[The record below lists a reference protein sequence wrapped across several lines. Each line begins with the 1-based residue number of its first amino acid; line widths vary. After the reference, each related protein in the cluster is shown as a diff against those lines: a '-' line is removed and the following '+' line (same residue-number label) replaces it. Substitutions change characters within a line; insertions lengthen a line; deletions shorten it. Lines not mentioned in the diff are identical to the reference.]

1 MHEAPGCLDNP
12 YKFTLRDFMSRRDS
26 HIYYFYKKSKQSDDF
41 SVFVNVD
48 VLRCGLFGKSG
59 HRHNI
64 TCQHNDKSCACTDL
78 DVFNGYGEVLGST
91 ELCRIVGKAVLCF
104 CDANR
109 KLSKAE
115 TLKLFNLILRIR
127 QKVDPFSAVDL
138 FNDRFNLFRD

>member
-1 MHEAPGCLDNP
+1 
-12 YKFTLRDFMSRRDS
+12 MSRRDFR
-26 HIYYFYKKSKQSDDF
+26 IYYFYKKSKQSDDF

-48 VLRCGLFGKSG
+48 VLCCGLFGKSG

-64 TCQHNDKSCACTDL
+64 TCQHNDKSCTCTDL
-78 DVFNGYGEVLGST
+78 DVFNGYDEVLGCT

-104 CDANR
+104 CDTNR
-109 KLSKAE
+109 KLSEAE
-115 TLKLFNLILRIR
+115 TLKLCNLLLRIR